1 MEAGSED
8 MQANDKGVEKLMDE
22 YLKSKGFYRKKIAKD
37 GSCLF
42 RAVAEQVLHC
52 QSRHTEVRATCV
64 DYLKENRTKYESF
77 IEGNFEEYLHRLE
90 DPQNWVGEVEISAL
104 ALIYRHDFI
113 IFQEPGKP
121 PVNITE
127 NNFTD
132 KVRLCFLNGNH
143 YDSVYPLEFIK
154 TAALC
159 QSILYELLYERVY
172 GVDHSVVATY
182 LARRGDPEDGGY
194 GECKSSE
201 ESDLEDNEDFWP
213 NEAAVP
219 SNMNS
224 RRIPNSNQTC
234 KTAKSHPSRVSLSQ
248 RVQMSLNPSFFRNVE
263 YDVWLRS
270 QRVQQKR
277 DFCMA
282 AGMQYSVGDKC
293 KVRLDNTGRF
303 YSAYIQAVDPENGP
317 VTVFIEELGKKHTI
331 PLWDLRPSS
340 GDGESWSTVAE
351 RGKRFSLVNGNG
363 HHSERDTRGGRK
375 PGKGPQSPHAPAAAG
390 RVQKQHSWPP
400 QATVDEHATGRTLHA
415 TARKGEPGTSVA
427 PAQEPHFGLSPDE
440 RLAREEEEK
449 SQALLEIMH
458 RDEKSFPALGSQGVS
473 RSVTQTGDGGKRSQN
488 SERRGS
494 KKKGDP
500 QPQEA
505 SGDSEAKDLAVRS
518 GQRAEQ
524 TKLSGKCAG
533 QLEPRSP
540 SADHN
545 QAVQRHVPAKEDSAR
560 SGSSLG
566 PQSAERGPPPEPS
579 RAAAP
584 TSAPAPAPPTP
595 TSVSAPAS
603 TAAAPA
609 LPVPAPSAPTQTAPS
624 TTPPTSTTPAPSTFT
639 PSAIPAP
646 ADPAPSKTPT
656 STATAPSST
665 PALPPPVS
673 TASAPPPP
681 TPTAASS
688 APTPPAHTST
698 APAPASAPAPP
709 LSAPSLAPATPSPV
723 SVAAAV
729 PPPVVPNHHPPPLQ
743 QIPAPLA
750 GFPSAPP
757 SGDPSPYEGPN
768 SNSRG
773 VMPLAIAPAPATP
786 PVLPEHMPNHHA
798 PSPSAPPP
806 GPLPFHQISHLFQD
820 PLYPGFPLND
830 KDEMAPTPPFSLMRN
845 GQDLPKEMGVLRF
858 FFNLGVKA
866 YLTPMW
872 PPHTYIYPLLQA
884 HMSACAMQP
893 KLPCPAPFVTPW
905 YSETSPPGPVLRMSA
920 VTMQEGYG
928 HAPAYGHGP
937 PPGGRPPGQFEHAP
951 CPVPPGVGVGV
962 GVGVG
967 MGVVGGALAPQHAE
981 LGLGSESRPA
991 MGYSP
996 QPAAATLPP
1005 VMGGVPWPGP
1015 RPNTFPGAFPA
1026 RPPPPPPAQYLPPP
1040 PQFPPVTPGYPAPRM
1055 SGGIPNIAL
1064 QVKSGEAPGGRG
1076 VGQTLTER
1084 PPAVP
1089 STDPEKE
1096 AGKERRVAT
1105 PLTGPP
1111 RPASVP
1117 REQAPPTADHVT
1129 AGSGEAKG
1137 KARPVYVVVSTPD
1150 TGPTAVPPTQSL
1162 KVSFKEGPGSAE
1174 VGQAPASANRG
1185 EDGAA
1190 APGGGPKEGESQGV
1204 EPGSEPQ
1211 VYRTAYSSAEVWE
1224 EEGEPGEAA
1233 LRGGRSYYRS
1243 SRGRRGYD
1251 DGRGYRDTRWRG
1263 EGRGYRGRRGPDDRR
1278 EYSYRERRSG
1288 ESSPGYPGT
1297 NMKGPNV
1304 RGRGPGYSPYP
1315 PGRESGY
1322 TVVYQRSS
1330 TYADS

>member
-1 MEAGSED
+1 MEADSED
-8 MQANDKGVEKLMDE
+8 MQMNDKGVEKLMDE

-64 DYLKENRTKYESF
+64 DYLKKNRTKYESF

-127 NNFTD
+127 NNYTD

-143 YDSVYPLEFIK
+143 YDSVYPVEFIK

-172 GVDHSVVATY
+172 RVDHNVVAAAC
-182 LARRGDPEDGGY
+182 LARHGNPEDGGY

-201 ESDLEDNEDFWP
+201 ESDLEDDEDFWP

-234 KTAKSHPSRVSLSQ
+234 KTAKSHPSRFSLSQ

-340 GDGESWSTVAE
+340 GDSESWSTVAE
-351 RGKRFSLVNGNG
+351 RGKKFSLVNGNG
-363 HHSERDTRGGRK
+363 HHSERETRGGRK
-375 PGKGPQSPHAPAAAG
+375 PGKALQSPHAPPAAAAG
-390 RVQKQHSWPP
+390 RMQKQHPWPP

-415 TARKGEPGTSVA
+415 TARKGEPGTSAA
-427 PAQEPHFGLSPDE
+427 PVQEPHFGLSPDE

-449 SQALLEIMH
+449 SQALLEIMQ

-473 RSVTQTGDGGKRSQN
+473 RPVTQTGDGGKRSQN

-494 KKKGDP
+494 KKKADP

-505 SGDSEAKDLAVRS
+505 SGDGEAKDLAIRS
-518 GQRAEQ
+518 SHRAEQ

-533 QLEPRSP
+533 QLERRSP

-545 QAVQRHVPAKEDSAR
+545 QAVQRHVPTKEDSAR

-584 TSAPAPAPPTP
+584 TSAPAPAPAPPTP
-595 TSVSAPAS
+595 ASTVSAPAS
-603 TAAAPA
+603 AASTSA
-609 LPVPAPSAPTQTAPS
+609 LSVPAPSASTQTGPS
-624 TTPPTSTTPAPSTFT
+624 TTPATSTTPAPSTLT
-639 PSAIPAP
+639 PSAVPAP
-646 ADPAPSKTPT
+646 TNPAPSTAAT
-656 STATAPSST
+656 STAAAPSTT
-665 PALPPPVS
+665 PALPPP
-673 TASAPPPP
+673 ASAASVPPPP
-681 TPTAASS
+681 VPAAASS
-688 APTPPAHTST
+688 APTPPAHTSA
-698 APAPASAPAPP
+698 APAAAPAPP
-709 LSAPSLAPATPSPV
+709 LPAPSLAPATPSPV
-723 SVAAAV
+723 SVTPAV
-729 PPPVVPNHHPPPLQ
+729 PPPLVPNHHHHHHHPLPQ
-743 QIPAPLA
+743 QQTPAPPA
-750 GFPSAPP
+750 GFLSAPL
-757 SGDPSPYEGPN
+757 SGDASPFERPN
-768 SNSRG
+768 SNPRG
-773 VMPLAIAPAPATP
+773 VMPQLTIAPAPPTP
-786 PVLPEHMPNHHA
+786 PVLPEHMSNHHA

-806 GPLPFHQISHLFQD
+806 GPLHFHQISHLYQD

-830 KDEMAPTPPFSLMRN
+830 KDEPAPTPQLSLMRN

-866 YLTPMW
+866 YLNPMW

-893 KLPCPAPFVTPW
+893 KLPSPAPYMTSW
-905 YSETSPPGPVLRMSA
+905 YSETPPPGPVLRMSSVPGGA

-928 HAPAYGHGP
+928 HAPAYGHAP
-937 PPGGRPPGQFEHAP
+937 PPGGRPPGQFEHIP
-951 CPVPPGVGVGV
+951 CPVPPGVGVG
-962 GVGVG
+962 
-967 MGVVGGALAPQHAE
+967 MGLVGGALAPQHAD
-981 LGLGSESRPA
+981 LGLGSEGRPA

-1026 RPPPPPPAQYLPPP
+1026 RPPPPPAQYLPP
-1040 PQFPPVTPGYPAPRM
+1040 PQFPPVTLGYPAPRM
-1055 SGGIPNIAL
+1055 SGGIPNIAPH
-1064 QVKSGEAPGGRG
+1064 VKSSEAPVGRG
-1076 VGQTLTER
+1076 VGQTLAER
-1084 PPAVP
+1084 PPGVP
-1089 STDPEKE
+1089 STDPENE
-1096 AGKERRVAT
+1096 SGKEKRVAT

-1117 REQAPPTADHVT
+1117 REQAPPMADQVT

-1150 TGPTAVPPTQSL
+1150 TGPPTVPPTQRIKVSL
-1162 KVSFKEGPGSAE
+1162 KEEPGSAE
-1174 VGQAPASANRG
+1174 VCQTPANENSG
-1185 EDGAA
+1185 EDGTT
-1190 APGGGPKEGESQGV
+1190 APGGGPKEGEPQTV
-1204 EPGSEPQ
+1204 EPSSEPQ
-1211 VYRTAYSSAEVWE
+1211 VYPVWE
-1224 EEGEPGEAA
+1224 EEGEPGETA
-1233 LRGGRSYYRS
+1233 LRGSRSYYRS
-1243 SRGRRGYD
+1243 YRGRRGYD
-1251 DGRGYRDTRWRG
+1251 DSRGYRDTRWRG

-1278 EYSYRERRSG
+1278 EYPYRERRSG
-1288 ESSPGYPGT
+1288 ESSPAYPGA

-1304 RGRGPGYSPYP
+1304 RGRGRGYSPYP

-1322 TVVYQRSS
+1322 TVVYQRSN